1 MSPPTDGDRGCLKC
15 GHDEVSTDKIAT
27 SGTGM
32 SKMFDIQNRT
42 FQTITCTN
50 CGYTE
55 LYRGQSKGNMLDLFL
70 G

>member
-1 MSPPTDGDRGCLKC
+1 
-15 GHDEVSTDKIAT
+15 
-27 SGTGM
+27 M

-42 FQTITCTN
+42 FQTITCAN

-55 LYRGQSKGNMLDLFL
+55 LYRGQSKGNMLDMFF